1 MVKLLLII
9 GIVFFIGCS
18 SSEQLTK
25 EIPIAKTESEPVV
38 VPKAPEVVLP
48 EYWDVGVL
56 NDFIIAEN
64 QRITNCYENVKVKNP
79 SLSGSMVI
87 RAKFNPRGTID
98 SFLVVSDDLKNNDL
112 KNCIRKLV
120 MGWKTPKVDTVK
132 NQSVWLEIP
141 YDFTDFSGKSSD
153 LRGENEIV
161 TYAASK
167 KADLFRCV
175 SADENTVEITIIFF
189 ILPNGKVE
197 NVKIKES
204 NIVDEEIVSCV
215 LKQVSIWT
223 FRSIQTEKKQQ
234 ITLPFVF
241 SK

>member
-1 MVKLLLII
+1 MVKLLTIVGLILL
-9 GIVFFIGCS
+9 VGCS
-18 SSEQLTK
+18 SPEQVTK
-25 EIPIAKTESEPVV
+25 DIPIAKKEPEPVL
-38 VPKAPEVVLP
+38 VPKVPETPLP
-48 EYWDVGVL
+48 EFWDVSVL
-56 NDFIIAEN
+56 NDFIVAEN

-79 SLSGSMVI
+79 SLSGTMVI
-87 RAKFNPRGTID
+87 RAKFNPRGIID
-98 SFLVVSDDLKNNDL
+98 SFLVVSDDLNNSDL
-112 KNCIRKLV
+112 KNCIKKLV
-120 MGWKTPKVDTVK
+120 MSWKTPKVDTVK

-141 YDFTDFSGKSSD
+141 YDFTDFSGKITD
-153 LRGENEIV
+153 LRSENEIV
-161 TYAASK
+161 SYAASK

-175 SADENTVEITIIFF
+175 SSDENTVELTIIFF

-204 NIVDEEIVSCV
+204 NIVDEEIVNCV
-215 LKQVSIWT
+215 IKQVSIWT